1 MDIEDLIKHI
11 TLLIIALTITIII
24 LGYANF
30 KNDFSKRMDSIILTT
45 FIIDAF
51 ILIFLVYN
59 TWF

>member
-1 MDIEDLIKHI
+1 MNIEAFIKYI
-11 TLLIIALTITIII
+11 TILLIAITITIII
-24 LGYANF
+24 LGYASF
-30 KNDFSKRMDSIILTT
+30 KNDFSKKMDSIILTT